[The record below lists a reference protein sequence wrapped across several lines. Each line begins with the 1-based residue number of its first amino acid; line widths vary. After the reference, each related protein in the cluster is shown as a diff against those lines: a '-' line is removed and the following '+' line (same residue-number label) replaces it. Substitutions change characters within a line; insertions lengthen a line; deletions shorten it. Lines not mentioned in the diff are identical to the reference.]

1 MANPSADVALNL
13 VLTAHDKPV
22 GMVSAT
28 APSMDGE
35 VELISLWVAPA
46 AEAAESGTKPPAS
59 TGVGIQTAS
68 RPPGEVVGE
77 DRQ

>member
-1 MANPSADVALNL
+1 VANPSADVALNL

-46 AEAAESGTKPPAS
+46 GRGR
-59 TGVGIQTAS
+59 GVGDEAS
-68 RPPGEVVGE
+68 GKYWRGHPYSIAAT
-77 DRQ
+77 R